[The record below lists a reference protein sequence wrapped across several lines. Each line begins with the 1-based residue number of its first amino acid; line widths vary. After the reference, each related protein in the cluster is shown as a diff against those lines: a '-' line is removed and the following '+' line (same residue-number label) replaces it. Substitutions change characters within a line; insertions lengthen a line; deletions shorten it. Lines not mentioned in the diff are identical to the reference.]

1 MSERRSPEA
10 QFQLANERTYLAWLR
25 TALALV
31 ASGVAAARLLA
42 GQTLHWAWETVGVL
56 LIMAGVVTAALARRR
71 WRAMDA
77 AIREGEPLP
86 APGIAVMIAG
96 VIVIC
101 GLITTALLLG
111 TNPDTFHDRLGSFH
125 PNSVPATGLT
135 QHPDEHRPEGSGP
148 PCSRSA
154 ARRGLDRYN
163 LEGEDASPAARHAEV
178 FASSPSASLNGP
190 SVKPSAHPF
199 LPYLREVKRA
209 RRGGLA

>member
-1 MSERRSPEA
+1 MSERRVPEA

-42 GQTLHWAWETVGVL
+42 GQTLHWAWETVGIL
-56 LIMAGVVTAALARRR
+56 LILAGVVTAALARRR

-111 TNPDTFHDRLGSFH
+111 TNPGHVLSDEVLPAAPERLDVLPIFEL
-125 PNSVPATGLT
+125 VGLVT
-135 QHPDEHRPEGSGP
+135 TRNETTAEETES
-148 PCSRSA
+148 
-154 ARRGLDRYN
+154 ARRR
-163 LEGEDASPAARHAEV
+163 
-178 FASSPSASLNGP
+178 
-190 SVKPSAHPF
+190 
-199 LPYLREVKRA
+199 
-209 RRGGLA
+209 